1 MSASIIARPDVAA
14 AANDLHVRPL
24 YVGGR
29 WHAGDTAPLDVSD
42 PATGRVFARVATI
55 GRAGVRSAVD
65 QAAAAFPAWSRL
77 TGKDRGVLLDRVAD
91 ALERR
96 AEAVAHDIVREN
108 GKPLAQARGE
118 VTMSVDHLRWFAEE
132 AKRVYGRVVPPQ
144 IAGKRH
150 VIVRQPIG
158 VVGAIAPW
166 NFPLVLAVRKV
177 APALAAGCPV
187 VLKPASA
194 TPLSALHLAEAMQEA
209 EVPPGVVQVIAG
221 SAREIAAELFAHP
234 ECRKVTFTGSTSVGR
249 ELMRLAADHITK
261 LSLELGGNAPVLV
274 FGDADM
280 DQAVEGAMITKFR
293 NTGQSCIAANRIYV
307 QRDMYERF
315 VAAFV
320 ERVKALKVG
329 PGLDDGVAV
338 GPLINAQAV
347 ADALTMVDSARAAG
361 ARVLAGGRRL
371 DRDGGH
377 YLEPTVLADV
387 PTGSICLEEE
397 VFAPVAPVVAF
408 DDEAEAV
415 RLANA
420 TRYGL
425 AAYVFTSNL
434 NRAWRVAEAL
444 EAGTVGVNDAVPTV
458 SYAPFGGVKESGL
471 GRELGV
477 EGLDAF
483 LETKH
488 ISFGGV
494 DS

>member
-1 MSASIIARPDVAA
+1 
-14 AANDLHVRPL
+14 
-24 YVGGR
+24 
-29 WHAGDTAPLDVSD
+29 
-42 PATGRVFARVATI
+42 
-55 GRAGVRSAVD
+55 
-65 QAAAAFPAWSRL
+65 
-77 TGKDRGVLLDRVAD
+77 
-91 ALERR
+91 
-96 AEAVAHDIVREN
+96 
-108 GKPLAQARGE
+108 
-118 VTMSVDHLRWFAEE
+118 
-132 AKRVYGRVVPPQ
+132 
-144 IAGKRH
+144 
-150 VIVRQPIG
+150 
-158 VVGAIAPW
+158 
-166 NFPLVLAVRKV
+166 
-177 APALAAGCPV
+177 
-187 VLKPASA
+187 
-194 TPLSALHLAEAMQEA
+194 
-209 EVPPGVVQVIAG
+209 
-221 SAREIAAELFAHP
+221 
-234 ECRKVTFTGSTSVGR
+234 TFTGSTPVGR

-274 FGDADM
+274 FDDADL

-307 QRDMYERF
+307 QRGIYERF
-315 VAAFV
+315 LAAFV

-361 ARVLAGGRRL
+361 ARVLAGGERL
-371 DRDGGH
+371 DRGCGH

-387 PTGSICLEEE
+387 PTGSVCLEEE

-415 RLANA
+415 RLANT

-458 SYAPFGGVKESGL
+458 SYAPFGGMKESGL